1 MILFSDQDYESKAF
15 IETKEGH
22 LVLDKL
28 LSPKI
33 TRELSL
39 NSVAMISC
47 GFEHSIILTL
57 GGQVAS
63 WGCGA
68 SGCLGHNNYLS
79 YSEPK
84 LILKNDFKMIRN
96 IQSGGYHNA
105 ALDSDGRLFMW
116 GRSDVGQ
123 LGFEKS
129 MVKADESGYVVL
141 EPQHVSY
148 FNDIAIVGVGLGE
161 AHSIVLDNKG

>member
-1 MILFSDQDYESKAF
+1 
-15 IETKEGH
+15 
-22 LVLDKL
+22 
-28 LSPKI
+28 
-33 TRELSL
+33 
-39 NSVAMISC
+39 
-47 GFEHSIILTL
+47 
-57 GGQVAS
+57 
-63 WGCGA
+63 
-68 SGCLGHNNYLS
+68 
-79 YSEPK
+79 
-84 LILKNDFKMIRN
+84 MIRN